1 MEEQENQKPKRKV
14 TENQLKN
21 LRPIQP
27 GEVRNPNGRPKN
39 MFRKVM
45 EEVDKSLRIRMT
57 KQDVVDVVAMV
68 NSMTVADIRMIAM
81 DSQTPAF
88 IAVIANAILGDIK
101 NGEMKNSQFMIE
113 FQHGKASQAIQIET
127 NVKEDILNPKLLTDE
142 QIRERLS
149 QIRERDID
157 EGTFEE
163 VV

>member
-1 MEEQENQKPKRKV
+1 MEEQEYQKPKRKL

-21 LRPIQP
+21 LKPIQP
-27 GEVRNPNGRPKN
+27 GEIRNPNGRPKN

-88 IAVIANAILGDIK
+88 ISVIANAILGDIK

-127 NVKEDILNPKLLTDE
+127 NVNEDILNPKLLTDE

>member
-1 MEEQENQKPKRKV
+1 MEEQEYQKPKRKV

-27 GEVRNPNGRPKN
+27 GEIRNPNGRPKN

-88 IAVIANAILGDIK
+88 ISVIANAILGDIK

>member
-1 MEEQENQKPKRKV
+1 MEEQEYRKPKRKL

-21 LRPIQP
+21 LKPIQP
-27 GEVRNPNGRPKN
+27 GEIRNPNGRPKN

-88 IAVIANAILGDIK
+88 ISVIANAILGDIK

>member
-1 MEEQENQKPKRKV
+1 MEEQEYQKPKRKL

-21 LRPIQP
+21 LKPIQP
-27 GEVRNPNGRPKN
+27 GEIRNPNGRPKN

-68 NSMTVADIRMIAM
+68 NSMTVADIRMIAL

-88 IAVIANAILGDIK
+88 ISVIANAILGDIK

-113 FQHGKASQAIQIET
+113 FQHGKASQAIQLET

>member
-1 MEEQENQKPKRKV
+1 MEEQEYQKPKRKL

-21 LRPIQP
+21 LKPIQP
-27 GEVRNPNGRPKN
+27 GEIRNPNGRPKN

-88 IAVIANAILGDIK
+88 ISVIANAILGDIK

-157 EGTFEE
+157 EVTFEE

>member
-1 MEEQENQKPKRKV
+1 MEEQEYQKPKRKL

-27 GEVRNPNGRPKN
+27 GEIRNPNGRPKN

-88 IAVIANAILGDIK
+88 ISVIANAILGDIK

>member
-1 MEEQENQKPKRKV
+1 MEEQEYQKPKRKL

-21 LRPIQP
+21 FKPIQP
-27 GEVRNPNGRPKN
+27 GEIRNPNGRPKN

-88 IAVIANAILGDIK
+88 ISVIANAILGDIK

-113 FQHGKASQAIQIET
+113 FQHGKASQAIQLET

>member
-1 MEEQENQKPKRKV
+1 MEEQEYQKPKRKL

-21 LRPIQP
+21 LKPIQP
-27 GEVRNPNGRPKN
+27 GEIRNPNGRPKN

-88 IAVIANAILGDIK
+88 ISVIANAILGDIK

-163 VV
+163 VI